1 MFKFNHDEGKDKK
14 VTFSKIL
21 LVVTGI
27 IFVLVGIFVAYMY
40 ISGKIA
46 NAYDTTAIVTMITVS
61 GTIFA
66 SNLCWY
72 SKKSASENHYKLR
85 MSLYKE
91 SANVRYEFN
100 EKMAKLM
107 KDYNLSEMDV
117 NNMEMH
123 SDCDEF
129 MNDALTQ
136 TVSELDTLRYSSE
149 SENTIEQ
156 V

>member
-1 MFKFNHDEGKDKK
+1 MNNGKDKK

-21 LVVTGI
+21 LVVTGV
-27 IFVLVGIFVAYMY
+27 IFVAVGIFVAYMY
-40 ISGKIA
+40 GSGKIA
-46 NAYDTTAIVTMITVS
+46 NAYDTTAIVTLITVT

-85 MSLYKE
+85 MSLYEE
-91 SANVRYEFN
+91 SANVRYDFN

-107 KDYNLSEMDV
+107 KEYKLTQYDV
-117 NNMEMH
+117 DDIENKSN
-123 SDCDEF
+123 CDEF
-129 MNDALTQ
+129 MNDALTN
-136 TVSELDTLRYSSE
+136 TVMELDTLQSMSD
-149 SENTIEQ
+149 SENQIEH